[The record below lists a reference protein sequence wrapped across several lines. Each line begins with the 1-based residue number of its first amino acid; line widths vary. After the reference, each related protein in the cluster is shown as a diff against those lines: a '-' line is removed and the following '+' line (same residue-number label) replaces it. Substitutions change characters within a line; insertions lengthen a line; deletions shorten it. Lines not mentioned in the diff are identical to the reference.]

1 MPFGTVKLND
11 GREMPTIAYGT
22 GSKWKGHDVTTYVEQ
37 AIDVGFSHIDTAQF
51 YGTEEFVGS
60 AIKESGLARSELF
73 ITTKYSG
80 LGTASDAIQ
89 ASLEKLGLAF
99 VDLYLIHNPRL
110 LDNIAAVWAQFES
123 FQKAGFAKSIGVSNF
138 QLDQLKPL
146 VASANVVPAV
156 NQIFFNPYNYAE
168 NKELL
173 EFSQKHGIVTEAYS
187 SLAPITRYP
196 GGPVDKPVNAAAK
209 RLGATPTQVILSWV
223 RSKGVVIVTTSSTKA
238 HMKEY
243 LDVADLPSLT
253 DDEITAIDEGGKN
266 GPPSE
271 LRIFLYRASQRWR
284 LLVFFL
290 FIYLFFWGPA
300 LLARIHIPI
309 GCHKMAQA

>member
-1 MPFGTVKLND
+1 MPFGTVQLND
-11 GREMPTIAYGT
+11 GSEMPTIAYGT
-22 GSKWKGHDVTTYVEQ
+22 GSKWKGHDITTYIEQ

-51 YGTEEFVGS
+51 YGTEQFVGA

-80 LGTASDAIQ
+80 VGTAPDAIQ
-89 ASLEKLGLAF
+89 TSLEKLGLKY

-110 LDNIAAVWAQFES
+110 LDDVAKVWSQFEK
-123 FQKAGFAKSIGVSNF
+123 FRETGYAKSIGVSNF
-138 QLDQLKPL
+138 PLDQLKSL
-146 VASANVVPAV
+146 LTVANIVPAV

-168 NKELL
+168 NKALL
-173 EFSQKHGIVTEAYS
+173 EFSKKHGIVTEAYS

-196 GGPVDKPVNAAAK
+196 GGPVDEPVNAAAK

-253 DDEITAIDEGGKN
+253 EEEIAAIDDAGKN

-271 LRIFLYRASQRWR
+271 LRVFLYRLRKHWKP
-284 LLVFFL
+284 LLFFL
-290 FIYLFFWGPA
+290 CIYLWAFWGPTVLA
-300 LLARIHIPI
+300 SLVPSGHHKLLQI
-309 GCHKMAQA
+309 

>member
-1 MPFGTVKLND
+1 MPFGAVKLND
-11 GREMPTIAYGT
+11 GTEMPAIAYGT

-51 YGTEEFVGS
+51 YGTEEYVGK
-60 AIKESGLARSELF
+60 AIKESGLARSELY

-80 LGTASDAIQ
+80 LGTAPHAIE
-89 ASLEKLGLAF
+89 ASLKKLGLEY

-110 LDNIAAVWAQFES
+110 LKEPAKVWAQFEQ
-123 FQKAGFAKSIGVSNF
+123 FKKAGYAKSIGVSNF
-138 QLDQLKPL
+138 QLDQLKSL
-146 VASANVVPAV
+146 LSVANVVPAV

-173 EFSQKHGIVTEAYS
+173 EFSRKHGIVTEAYS

-223 RSKGVVIVTTSSTKA
+223 HSKGVVIVTTSSTKA

-243 LDVADLPSLT
+243 LAVADLPPLT
-253 DDEITAIDEGGKN
+253 EEEIAAIDEAGKN
-266 GPPSE
+266 GPPSQ
-271 LRIFLYRASQRWR
+271 LRVLLYRAQQRWMLLL
-284 LLVFFL
+284 LLVAV
-290 FIYLFFWGPA
+290 YLFFLGPVP
-300 LLARIHIPI
+300 LVRLSIPV
-309 GCHKMAQA
+309 GCHRS